1 MTISNIKANL
11 NSDLIS
17 VWNTITSLENYHWRS
32 DNKEIKVIEPNQV
45 FIEYSKDG
53 FPTKFT
59 ITKFEPYQT
68 YEFDIEN
75 ENMKGHWIGTL
86 NESNGVVNVDFT
98 EDIVAKK
105 ILLKPFVKA
114 YLKKQQNLYI
124 QDLKKALK

>member
-32 DNKEIKVIEPNQV
+32 DIKEIKVIEPNQV
-45 FIEYSKDG
+45 FIEYSNDG
-53 FPTKFT
+53 YPTKFT
-59 ITKFEPYQT
+59 ITKFEPYHT

-114 YLKKQQNLYI
+114 YLKKQQYLYI
-124 QDLKKALK
+124 QDLKEALK

>member
-32 DNKEIKVIEPNQV
+32 DIKEIKVIEPNQV
-45 FIEYSKDG
+45 FIEYSNDG
-53 FPTKFT
+53 YPTKFT
-59 ITKFEPYQT
+59 ITKFEPYHT

-98 EDIVAKK
+98 ENIVAKK

-124 QDLKKALK
+124 QDLKEALK